1 MKSSQNVVIND
12 RRRDAE
18 RHSASPDSP
27 ARYFEAEAKISSLPE
42 DTFSSVAAWQRGSVD
57 PASSLHSSSLSPSEP
72 TGSEQAHRGG
82 DRAGSPCTCSV
93 LELARACSSM
103 LTHTRHVHVTTHWCH
118 VTSRLQTL
126 HFGLSVTFLD
136 MMDRSD
142 TSVAQTVDSLQT
154 SNFMHV

>member
-1 MKSSQNVVIND
+1 MVIND

-18 RHSASPDSP
+18 RRHHRTPQLDTSKLRPRYLHYSKIIFLA
-27 ARYFEAEAKISSLPE
+27 ARNPGILES
-42 DTFSSVAAWQRGSVD
+42 WD
-57 PASSLHSSSLSPSEP
+57 PVGPHFSSLSPSEP

-82 DRAGSPCTCSV
+82 DRAGSPCTCGV